1 MVNASNRSAEADA
14 LADQLQDTLLALRL
28 ELHEGSQIRVD
39 IRRTYGRLLP
49 HFAAQAIRRG
59 DESATR
65 AECLCQDAQ
74 RLVRLLAGRA
84 SSRGEAERP

>member
-1 MVNASNRSAEADA
+1 MEADA

-28 ELHEGSQIRVD
+28 ELHEGSQIRAE
-39 IRRTYGRLLP
+39 ILRTYGRLLP
-49 HFAAQAIRRG
+49 HLAAQAIRRE
-59 DESATR
+59 DESARR

-84 SSRGEAERP
+84 SSRDDEERS

>member
-1 MVNASNRSAEADA
+1 MVNASNRSLEADA

-28 ELHEGSQIRVD
+28 ELRQGAQISAEN
-39 IRRTYGRLLP
+39 RRAYGRLLP
-49 HFAAQAIRRG
+49 HFVSQAIRRG
-59 DESATR
+59 DESARR

-84 SSRGEAERP
+84 SSRGEAQRP